1 MYYPSIHS
9 ICWAQYIER
18 KRHSVNMPIDYII
31 FYFLLFRV
39 IHFYEILS
47 QIEIAVLLPN
57 LLL

>member
-1 MYYPSIHS
+1 
-9 ICWAQYIER
+9 
-18 KRHSVNMPIDYII
+18 MPIDYIL

-47 QIEIAVLLPN
+47 QIETAVLLPN